1 MKDNNVF
8 GDLILA
14 LEQLMREWE
23 ELGSGAG
30 PEDGKLQHENM
41 QLRLEKYRLLR
52 QIKQL
57 ARDKNQLRQEKDRLA
72 QQKKS
77 NSPGVSNSG

>member
-14 LEQLMREWE
+14 LEQLKREWE

-41 QLRLEKYRLLR
+41 RLRLEKHLLLR
-52 QIKQL
+52 QINQL
-57 ARDKNQLRQEKDRLA
+57 ARDKNQLRQEKSRFA
-72 QQKKS
+72 RQKKC